1 MDEVK
6 VLHCIHSLSW
16 GGLEIYTV
24 ELIQKLA
31 EKGLSQKVLCSAHSR
46 VTEELKK
53 SGVEVLPFPE
63 KKTFEIKDGALD

>member
-1 MDEVK
+1 MGEVK

-63 KKTFEIKDGALD
+63 KNFRN